1 MLDAFQLSQIA
12 MYKGFSFITRSKTRE
27 CNYLLVAR
35 LIQQGVFYHIKYSK
49 HSSKF
54 SCFEKKEDYFGEPQI
69 CRELKNNDLK
79 NLAKSEYK
87 QSTIYDFIGA

>member
-1 MLDAFQLSQIA
+1 MLDTFQLSKIA
-12 MYKGFSFITRSKTRE
+12 MYKGFSFVTRSKMRE
-27 CNYLLVAR
+27 RNYLLVAR

-54 SCFEKKEDYFGEPQI
+54 RCFEKREDYFGEPQI
-69 CRELKNNDLK
+69 CRELKYNDLK
-79 NLAKSEYK
+79 SLSKPEYR

>member
-27 CNYLLVAR
+27 RNYLLVAR
-35 LIQQGVFYHIKYSK
+35 LIQQGIFYHVKYSR

-54 SCFEKKEDYFGEPQI
+54 YCFEIKEDYFADPQK
-69 CRELKNNDLK
+69 CKEFKFNDLK
-79 NLAKSEYK
+79 YLFKSEYR
-87 QSTIYDFIGA
+87 QSTIYDFGA

>member
-27 CNYLLVAR
+27 RNYLLVAR
-35 LIQQGVFYHIKYSK
+35 LIQQGVFYTIKYSK

-54 SCFEKKEDYFGEPQI
+54 NCFETKEDYFGDPQA
-69 CRELKNNDLK
+69 CKELKYNDLK
-79 NLAKSEYK
+79 NLSKPEYR
-87 QSTIYDFIGA
+87 QSTIYDFLGA